1 MTTRTASC
9 SCGQL
14 TATTSADPIRISV
27 CHCLDC
33 QRRSGSVFA
42 TQARFPASSVTIA
55 GTSNTFV
62 RVGERR
68 TTFYFCPNCGS
79 TVYYVSDHAKD
90 VIAIAIGAFAD
101 PSFPSPTVSV
111 FDDRKHRWFEMDA
124 SIEHI
129 A

>member
-68 TTFYFCPNCGS
+68 TTFHFCPNCGS
-79 TVYYVSDHAKD
+79 TVYYVSDHAND

-111 FDDRKHRWFEMDA
+111 FEERKHRWFEMDR